1 MATNPQVC
9 SGVYRHPSGAG
20 IWLIQFWISWSLTWQ
35 GDGATEDSSFLY
47 DFSIRLI
54 LATFIGFRVTIS
66 HFPSPFYSLSAA
78 KSLSSRARLFFFHC
92 DGSSLLNFLSA
103 KFRSLLNHCIF
114 LCSHAGSYS
123 VPFVYI
129 HRSLPPLAL
138 FSLLLFLLLVLW
150 LPPPPPLS
158 LLIPSPPLLLSPPS
172 SLLPSLIA
180 NPVYSLAEGG
190 ERL

>member
-1 MATNPQVC
+1 MAVFTFPLRAFGFSSDFFISALLAMATNPQVC

-66 HFPSPFYSLSAA
+66 HLPSPFYSLSAA

-92 DGSSLLNFLSA
+92 DGSSLLNFL
-103 KFRSLLNHCIF
+103 
-114 LCSHAGSYS
+114 
-123 VPFVYI
+123 
-129 HRSLPPLAL
+129 PPLAL
-138 FSLLLFLLLVLW
+138 FYLLLFLLLVLW